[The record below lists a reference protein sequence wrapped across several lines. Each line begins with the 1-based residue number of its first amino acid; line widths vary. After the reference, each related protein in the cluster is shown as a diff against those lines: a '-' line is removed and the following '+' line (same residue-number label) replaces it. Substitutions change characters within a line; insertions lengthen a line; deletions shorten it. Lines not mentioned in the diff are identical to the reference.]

1 MNACT
6 NLHCMLSRTYPH
18 WSNELISQITPCVKI
33 FISYMTMSAP
43 RVKGVN
49 FSTIIEFVGRFPSNT
64 LWGRMRAIWSAG
76 MLDFCSSASTTSFVL
91 PFIRASVC
99 AKKLASSNYH
109 KKKMLSVTLHYTM
122 QSINLEKTVRITSHS
137 GIPRVSSMKRL
148 SEEAR
153 IKSQI

>member
-1 MNACT
+1 
-6 NLHCMLSRTYPH
+6 MLNRTYPH

-43 RVKGVN
+43 RVNGVN

-64 LWGRMRAIWSAG
+64 LWGKMRVIWSG
-76 MLDFCSSASTTSFVL
+76 SRLDFCSSASTTSFVL

-109 KKKMLSVTLHYTM
+109 KKKMLSVTLQYTL
-122 QSINLEKTVRITSHS
+122 QSMNSEKIIIRLLVTAASHES
-137 GIPRVSSMKRL
+137 V
-148 SEEAR
+148 
-153 IKSQI
+153 Q